1 MIPLKLKDVAAAC
14 SAEFS
19 GDGEK
24 KIYSVCTD
32 TRKIEEGCL
41 FIALKGE
48 NFDGNAFVEEAL
60 SKGAAAAVSSR
71 DVDDDCVLKVQDT
84 CKALSLIAGM
94 YRRRFKI
101 PVIALTGSVGKTTT
115 KEMVHCVISSKYKT
129 LKSLG
134 NLNNQIG
141 MPMTVF
147 SIDETYEAAVF
158 EMGMADFGEI
168 SNLSRVAAP
177 TLGILTNI
185 GVSHME
191 TLGSRE
197 NILKAKMEILDGM
210 ENDAPV
216 IVNADDEYLRDAD
229 FGDHEVIWYGIE
241 SEKCHIKAEDIT
253 SDGMYTDFTAD
264 FGGEKQKVHLPT
276 IGIHNV
282 YNALAALA
290 AGVKYGISLSEGAV
304 SLEKYEPSGMRQRVK
319 KAGDITVI
327 EDCYNASPDSM
338 KAALSALSAFK
349 AERKIAVLADMLELG
364 AISEEAH
371 RNVGKMAAD
380 FNIDMLFTFGKQAK
394 FIAEG
399 AESLKNVKSFE
410 DKQELTESLLT
421 CVRPGDCILFKGSR
435 GMKLEEVINAL
446 YEGWNKK

>member
-1 MIPLKLKDVAAAC
+1 MIPLNLKEIAAAC

-24 KIYSVCTD
+24 KVYSVCTD

-60 SKGAAAAVSSR
+60 KKDAAAAVSSR
-71 DVDDDCVLKVQDT
+71 ETEDSRVLKVEDT
-84 CKALSLIAGM
+84 RKALSLIAGM
-94 YRRRFKI
+94 YRRKFNI

-147 SIDETYEAAVF
+147 SLDETYEAAVF
-158 EMGMADFGEI
+158 EMGMANFGEI

-197 NILKAKMEILDGM
+197 NILKAKLEILDGM
-210 ENDAPV
+210 EKEAPV
-216 IVNADDEYLRDAD
+216 IVNADDEYLKNAD
-229 FGDHEVIWYGIE
+229 FADHKVIWYGID
-241 SEKCHIKAEDIT
+241 SEKCDIKAENIS
-253 SDGMYTDFTAD
+253 SDGMFTDFTAV
-264 FGGEKQKVHLPT
+264 FAGERQQVHLPA

-290 AGVKYGISLSEGAV
+290 AGSQYGISLSEGAV

-338 KAALSALSAFK
+338 KAALSALSAFNAK
-349 AERKIAVLADMLELG
+349 RKIAVLADMLELG
-364 AISEEAH
+364 SISEEAH

-380 FNIDMLFTFGKQAK
+380 FNIDMLFTYGSQAK

-399 AESLKNVKSFE
+399 AEGLKNVKSFK
-410 DKQELTESLLT
+410 DKEELTESLLSLL
-421 CVRPGDCILFKGSR
+421 CPGDCVLFKGSR

-446 YEGWNKK
+446 YEGWKRK

>member
-71 DVDDDCVLKVQDT
+71 DVDDSRVLKVQDT

-94 YRRRFKI
+94 YRRRFSI

-147 SIDETYEAAVF
+147 SLDETYEAAVF

-216 IVNADDEYLRDAD
+216 IVNADDEYLKDAD
-229 FGDHEVIWYGIE
+229 FSDHEVIWYGIE

-253 SDGMYTDFTAD
+253 SDGMYTDFTAVL
-264 FGGEKQKVHLPT
+264 GGEKQKVHLPA

-304 SLEKYEPSGMRQRVK
+304 SLEN
-319 KAGDITVI
+319 T
-327 EDCYNASPDSM
+327 
-338 KAALSALSAFK
+338 
-349 AERKIAVLADMLELG
+349 
-364 AISEEAH
+364 
-371 RNVGKMAAD
+371 
-380 FNIDMLFTFGKQAK
+380 
-394 FIAEG
+394 
-399 AESLKNVKSFE
+399 SLRE
-410 DKQELTESLLT
+410 
-421 CVRPGDCILFKGSR
+421 CVRELKRRGILQLLKT
-435 GMKLEEVINAL
+435 VTTQAPIP
-446 YEGWNKK
+446 

>member
-1 MIPLKLKDVAAAC
+1 MIPLNLKEIAAAC
-14 SAEFS
+14 GAEFS

-48 NFDGNAFVEEAL
+48 NFDGNAFVEDAL

-71 DVDDDCVLKVQDT
+71 DIADPRVLKVSDT
-84 CKALSLIAGM
+84 CKALSQIAGM
-94 YRRRFKI
+94 YRRRFSI

-147 SIDETYEAAVF
+147 SLDETYEAAVF

-210 ENDAPV
+210 ADDAPV
-216 IVNADDEYLRDAD
+216 VVNADDKHLKDAD
-229 FGDHEVIWYGIE
+229 FGDREVIWYGIK
-241 SEKCHIKAEDIT
+241 SGKCNIKAEDIT
-253 SDGMYTDFTAD
+253 SDGMYTDFTAVMD
-264 FGGEKQKVHLPT
+264 GEKQKVHLPA

-290 AGVKYGISLSEGAV
+290 SGVKYSIDLSQGAA
-304 SLEKYEPSGMRQRVK
+304 SLEKYEPSGMRQRVRK
-319 KAGDITVI
+319 VGGIAVI

-338 KAALSALSAFK
+338 KAALSALSEFK

-371 RNVGKMAAD
+371 RSVGKMAAD
-380 FNIDMLFTFGKQAK
+380 FNIDILFTFGRQAQ

-399 AESLKNVKSFE
+399 AKGLKNVESFE
-410 DKQELTESLLT
+410 DKQDLTERLLSCT
-421 CVRPGDCILFKGSR
+421 RSGDCVLFKGSR

-446 YEGWNKK
+446 YEGWNRK